1 MPCPSTET
9 RMPRSVRLDRRS
21 DGLSALPILPIPGA
35 LVLCLTL
42 TLVVG
47 GCMTGPREWLRNG
60 LKVGPNFC
68 EPPAPVAED
77 WIDGESVELRPAA
90 ADYGCWWAAFNDATL
105 NELVREAYRQ
115 NLPLKIAGMRILEA
129 RAQLGIASGRFF
141 PQQQQAIGSFQRQA
155 LSENAYPFGEFPLP
169 RWDFDNWGVGFDAAW
184 ELDFWGLFRRAI
196 ESADANLD
204 AQIANY
210 DDVLVILQGEIAAT
224 YIEART
230 LEQRLQLAR
239 ENIAIQKNTLRIS
252 EDRFEQGVVSELDV
266 HQARSNL
273 AITESMIPLLEVQ
286 HRHARNRLCTLLAM
300 PPHDMDARLGNTGKI
315 PAALPEV
322 AVGIPAELLGRRP
335 DIRRAEREA
344 AAQCAMIGV
353 AESELY
359 PHIAITGTIAVETE
373 RLTNLFESKSLAG
386 SIGPG
391 FKWNILN
398 YWRLRNNIRVQ
409 DARFR
414 QIVLG
419 YQQTVLEASREV
431 ENTIVAYLREQDRV
445 ACLERS
451 TAATAKAVE
460 LSNLQYDQGM
470 ISFQRVLD
478 SQRVLVQQQE
488 NLAQSR
494 GNVSRYLV
502 AVYKALGGGWQMRL
516 RSDEEGEMLT
526 EETLTEELS
535 VLDEQAPV
543 EAPAAEM
550 PRPEAPIE
558 APFDELPRPDDKA
571 SGRK

>member
-1 MPCPSTET
+1 MPRPSTDET
-9 RMPRSVRLDRRS
+9 RTPRSARS
-21 DGLSALPILPIPGA
+21 TGPNRPSRTALSTFPALRTLLP
-35 LVLCLTL
+35 CLTL
-42 TLVVG
+42 ALLAG

-68 EPPAPVAED
+68 EPSAPVAED
-77 WIDGESVELRPAA
+77 WIDIESAELQPAA
-90 ADYGCWWAAFNDATL
+90 TDHGHWWAVFNDATL
-105 NELVREAYRQ
+105 NELVQEAYQQ

-141 PQQQQAIGSFQRQA
+141 PQQQQMIGSFQRNA

-169 RWDFDNWGVGFDAAW
+169 RWDFNNWAVGFDAAW

-196 ESADANLD
+196 ESAESNLD

-230 LEQRLQLAR
+230 LEQRLQWAR
-239 ENIAIQKNTLRIS
+239 ENIALQKKTLRIS
-252 EDRFEQGVVSELDV
+252 EDRFEQGVVSQLDV
-266 HQARSNL
+266 HQANSNL
-273 AITESMIPLLEVQ
+273 AVTESMIPLLEVG

-300 PPHDMDARLGNTGKI
+300 PPHDLDARLGNTGKI

-373 RLTNLFESKSLAG
+373 QLSNLFKSKSLAG
-386 SIGPG
+386 TIGPG

-409 DARFR
+409 DARF
-414 QIVLG
+414 QQVVLA

-431 ENTIVAYLREQDRV
+431 ENTVVAYLREQDRV
-445 ACLERS
+445 ACLEKS
-451 TAATAKAVE
+451 TTATAKAVE
-460 LSNLQYDQGM
+460 LADIQYDQGL

-488 NLAQSR
+488 SLAQSR
-494 GNVSRYLV
+494 GNVSMYLV

-516 RSDEEGEMLT
+516 RSGEEVEMLAG
-526 EETLTEELS
+526 ETLVKELP

-543 EAPAAEM
+543 EASADELPL
-550 PRPEAPIE
+550 PEAPVE
-558 APFDELPRPDDKA
+558 APGNEQPMPNDR
-571 SGRK
+571 G